1 MKSGF
6 PVTIDGLVAASRG
19 DRPSRERLLRIA
31 DKLDAKAAATVGSAV
46 TWKARSFVV
55 VAACAVIAG
64 SVVSMTSTSQ
74 HDPNAGS
81 RSAGPQSGDVL
92 RTTPAVPAQNRDSNP
107 PDGNSMHETATP
119 EMATTDVW
127 ALPSV
132 ERPAK
137 AKREALSE
145 DALLHL
151 AHDALATNPRGA
163 LDFTLEHARRFPSG
177 ALAQEREVIAI
188 DALARMGR
196 TQEARAR
203 AAAFLAA
210 YPSSAYRK
218 GVSEAASPESPSPG
232 VSQ

>member
-6 PVTIDGLVAASRG
+6 PVTVDGLVAASRG
-19 DRPSRERLLRIA
+19 DRPSRARLLRIA
-31 DKLDAKAAATVGSAV
+31 DKLDASAAQASLGSAV
-46 TWKARSFVV
+46 TWKARLFVV

-64 SVVSMTSTSQ
+64 SVVSMTSQ
-74 HDPNAGS
+74 HGPNAGS
-81 RSAGPQSGDVL
+81 SSAGPQSADVL
-92 RTTPAVPAQNRDSNP
+92 RTAPAVPAQNHDSNP
-107 PDGNSMHETATP
+107 PEGNSMHETTTP

-132 ERPAK
+132 EPPAK
-137 AKREALSE
+137 AKREAVSE
-145 DALLHL
+145 DALLRL

-163 LDFTLEHARRFPSG
+163 LDFTLEHVRRFPSG

-210 YPSSAYRK
+210 YPNSAYRK
-218 GVSEAASPESPSPG
+218 GVSEAASPESSSPG